1 MAEMDS
7 GILYI
12 DSPEI
17 LFFTCQWA
25 YPIGFYSMPKT
36 LSNATTIQVGYLT
49 WGTGENENAKKVL
62 TLSAVMEGRLP
73 NFVYAPALCSIHF
86 FPLVDCSL
94 KRNLL
99 VVTRESGWCTY

>member
-17 LFFTCQWA
+17 LFSTCQWA

-36 LSNATTIQVGYLT
+36 LSNAINVFANNNSGRISHLGY
-49 WGTGENENAKKVL
+49 
-62 TLSAVMEGRLP
+62 R
-73 NFVYAPALCSIHF
+73 
-86 FPLVDCSL
+86 
-94 KRNLL
+94 
-99 VVTRESGWCTY
+99 RE